1 MTTYI
6 FVFRYIL
13 AIDNE
18 DEIAEY
24 VGDLLQG
31 TDGRKRQFIDELLD
45 RWQKTLRQTPDN
57 SGMYLLKDSVTGA
70 GNILSPGTIH
80 LTEHLLLFNII
91 PVVYQECFGMYMT

>member
-6 FVFRYIL
+6 FVLRYIL
-13 AIDNE
+13 AIDNA

-31 TDGRKRQFIDELLD
+31 TDGRKGQFIDELLD

-57 SGMYLLKDSVTGA
+57 SGMYLLKDSATGA
-70 GNILSPGTIH
+70 GNILSPGIVH
-80 LTEHLLLFNII
+80 LTEMLFII
-91 PVVYQECFGMYMT
+91 SVVYQECFGMYMN